1 MKFLKK
7 NRLVLPPDGRVRLT
21 WDLLG
26 MVFILYEVIM
36 IPLQIS
42 FTFDEGNFLSVF
54 AIVIDAFFISDLLLN
69 FNTGY
74 YLRGNLVVDRSEIAS
89 NYLKSWFVLDFMA
102 SFPYTYI
109 LDAAGV
115 GDDNS
120 SSRVSQS
127 TRIIRI
133 LRFFRFIRV
142 IRLIRVLKLKN
153 MFGKLESF
161 INLSPALNAL
171 AGFLRLSA
179 IILFI
184 AHWIACIWHL
194 IGDLE
199 NGSAANT
206 WIIYVDMQDAS
217 WGSRYVA
224 SIYWAIT
231 TMITVG
237 YGDIVPVTDLERVY
251 VMFTMLLSSGI
262 FAYSMNSINALLA
275 GWNSENEE
283 FKKTIIWVERYMRKM
298 KLDVETRLKVK
309 KYLEYTLGEMTYRK
323 DDENKLMS
331 LLSESLKD
339 ETIRKINKGV
349 LNNCES
355 LDKLLKRTFTDSFL
369 AELIYYFQEKIYSP
383 GEIIYNVKDLRLK

>member
-1 MKFLKK
+1 
-7 NRLVLPPDGRVRLT
+7 
-21 WDLLG
+21 
-26 MVFILYEVIM
+26 MVFILFEVIM

-42 FTFDEGNFLSVF
+42 FTFDEGEFLSVF
-54 AIVIDAFFISDLLLN
+54 ATVIDAFFISDLVLN

-89 NYLKSWFVLDFMA
+89 NYLKSWFVLDFLA

-115 GDDNS
+115 SDSGDGS

-161 INLSPALNAL
+161 ISLSPALNAL

-199 NGSAANT
+199 FGTVGDT
-206 WIIYVDMQDAS
+206 WIIRLDMQDAGWS
-217 WGSRYVA
+217 SRYVA

-237 YGDIVPVTDLERVY
+237 YGDIIPVTDFERIY

-262 FAYSMNSINALLA
+262 FAYSMNSINALLT

-283 FKKTIIWVERYMRKM
+283 FK
-298 KLDVETRLKVK
+298 
-309 KYLEYTLGEMTYRK
+309 
-323 DDENKLMS
+323 
-331 LLSESLKD
+331 
-339 ETIRKINKGV
+339 
-349 LNNCES
+349 
-355 LDKLLKRTFTDSFL
+355 
-369 AELIYYFQEKIYSP
+369 
-383 GEIIYNVKDLRLK
+383 

>member
-1 MKFLKK
+1 
-7 NRLVLPPDGRVRLT
+7 
-21 WDLLG
+21 
-26 MVFILYEVIM
+26 M

-42 FTFDEGNFLSVF
+42 FTFDTAGNLD
-54 AIVIDAFFISDLLLN
+54 IVSNIIDSFFISDLLLN

-74 YLRGNLVVDRSEIAS
+74 YLRGNLVVDRSDIAS
-89 NYLKSWFVLDFMA
+89 NYLKSWFALDFMA
-102 SFPYTYI
+102 SFPYSHV
-109 LDAAGV
+109 LDLAGLSDS
-115 GDDNS
+115 G

-153 MFGKLESF
+153 IFGKLESF
-161 INLSPALNAL
+161 INLSPALNVL

-194 IGDLE
+194 IGDME
-199 NGSAANT
+199 NGSVVDT
-206 WIIYVDMQDAS
+206 WIIRMEMQDANWS
-217 WGSRYVA
+217 SKYVA

-251 VMFTMLLSSGI
+251 VMFTMLLSSAI
-262 FAYSMNSINALLA
+262 FAYSMNSINALLV

-283 FKKTIIWVERYMRKM
+283 FKYFIVR
-298 KLDVETRLKVK
+298 
-309 KYLEYTLGEMTYRK
+309 
-323 DDENKLMS
+323 
-331 LLSESLKD
+331 
-339 ETIRKINKGV
+339 
-349 LNNCES
+349 
-355 LDKLLKRTFTDSFL
+355 FF
-369 AELIYYFQEKIYSP
+369 IYY
-383 GEIIYNVKDLRLK
+383 